1 MDQSSEDR
9 VPQVCRGQGANLEPF
24 RSAIQSGFGQEVF
37 NEQRV
42 ARDECAL
49 SSAEGLQVKAIWKE
63 EEETCYSEGRFLV
76 TTERILYVSVDEKSD
91 VAVDAA
97 CIQLHAVSDDSI
109 YIQLQDPQSDESAII
124 EFTVTPTQDSSSCQ
138 ELFDA
143 ISRLVSMHPI
153 PLEEEDDDN
162 EGFDEAIFAPPV
174 ENGTSEEER
183 EAMLE
188 RLDAM
193 LVVPPEYEREGDDTV
208 EVGQF
213 DDADEDE
220 DDDML

>member
-9 VPQVCRGQGANLEPF
+9 VPQMCRGKVANLEPF
-24 RSAIQSGFGQEVF
+24 RSAIQSGFVQEVL
-37 NEQRV
+37 NEQLA
-42 ARDECAL
+42 ARDEFVL
-49 SSAEGLQVKAIWKE
+49 SSTEGVTVKATWKE
-63 EEETCYSEGRFLV
+63 EEETSCSEGRFLV

-91 VAVDAA
+91 LAVDAE

-109 YIQLQDPQSDESAII
+109 YIQIQDPLSDESATI
-124 EFTVTPTQDSSSCQ
+124 EFTVTPTQDSSSCP

-143 ISRLVSMHPI
+143 LSRLASMHPI
-153 PLEEEDDDN
+153 PLEDDDDD

-174 ENGTSEEER
+174 DVGASEEER

-193 LVVPPEYEREGDDTV
+193 LVVPPEYEREGDERV

>member
-9 VPQVCRGQGANLEPF
+9 VPQVRRGKGADLEPF
-24 RSAIQSGFGQEVF
+24 RSAIQSGFVQEVF

-63 EEETCYSEGRFLV
+63 EEETYCSEGRFLV

-109 YIQLQDPQSDESAII
+109 YIQIQDPLSDESATI
-124 EFTVTPTQDSSSCQ
+124 EFTVLPTHDSSSCQ
-138 ELFDA
+138 GLFDA
-143 ISRLVSMHPI
+143 LSRLVSLHPI
-153 PLEEEDDDN
+153 PLEEEDDD

-174 ENGTSEEER
+174 DNGISEEER

-193 LVVPPEYEREGDDTV
+193 LVVPPEYEREGEDRV

-220 DDDML
+220 DDDMI